1 MSKLFKL
8 SVLACCG
15 AMFVAGCEKQTA
27 EEKEMESIYS
37 QVGASAEQI
46 TAGMEAFR
54 QLPAE
59 EQQKELE
66 RARIILPQAK

>member
-8 SVLACCG
+8 SALACCC

-27 EEKEMESIYS
+27 EEKEMETILT
-37 QVGASAEQI
+37 QVGASAEK
-46 TAGMEAFR
+46 AKADLEAFS

-66 RARIILPQAK
+66 KARTFLPKAK